1 MLQGENLTFRR
12 IQEMPNSTKTTSV
25 KLNRLVILLSL
36 VTLLSGRL
44 ALAHADLTAP
54 DTDALSTSLSQPEG
68 PTDPVELEA
77 FFDDFMVT
85 QMEEHHVAG
94 AAVAVVKDGA
104 LFFVKGYGYADVENG
119 VPINPEA
126 TLFPLAS
133 VTKLLTWT
141 AVMQLSERGMVNL
154 DEDVNTYLDFE
165 IPDTYPGQPVTLK
178 HLMAHTAGFEQQMY
192 GMFPSD
198 LEDVL
203 PLGEWLAEN
212 VPARVFP
219 PGEVTAYSN
228 YGAALAGCIV
238 ERVSGM
244 PYHEYIERYILEPL
258 GMEYASV
265 RRPVPDYLAS
275 HMARQYRFVDGAFE
289 AGDPEWSNVPPAGS
303 ASASATD
310 VAKFMIGHLQDGR
323 YGGARILEEATAQQ
337 MHSHLFAN
345 DERLNGFAYGFIES
359 NRNGQ
364 WIIGHGGG
372 TSLVNSLLVLF
383 PEHDLGLFVAY
394 NSMGFTKAL
403 LEQFVDRY
411 YPAPDPA
418 AIEPPADFSQR
429 ADRFVGSYRDNTWSY
444 TTVEKVAV
452 LRMPVTVRASGDT
465 LLFMGMPF
473 VEVEPLVL
481 RQVGGDELLV
491 FREGSEGHI
500 THMFLSSIV
509 RFAFEKLK
517 WYEAPGFHKTLRI
530 TSLVL
535 FASFLIA
542 VPVSFF
548 VRRRREDAAKSTSR
562 LASLARWALI
572 VIAILAILFDLG
584 FEQVF
589 SLGDIAAGEV
599 ALLKTLLVIP
609 VLMTVLTVGP
619 VVFTGLAWRN
629 GYWYLSER
637 IHYMLVTL
645 AAVAYIWFL
654 NYWNLLGWRF

>member
-1 MLQGENLTFRR
+1 
-12 IQEMPNSTKTTSV
+12 MPNSTKTTCL
-25 KLNRLVILLSL
+25 KPNRLVILLSL
-36 VTLLSGRL
+36 VALLGGRPV
-44 ALAHADLTAP
+44 LAHVDLTAP
-54 DTDALSTSLSQPEG
+54 DTDAISAPLSQPEG

-77 FFDDFMVT
+77 FFDDLMVT

-94 AAVAVVKDGA
+94 AALAVVKHGA
-104 LFFVKGYGYADVENG
+104 LFFLKGYGYADAENG
-119 VPINPEA
+119 VPIDPE
-126 TLFPLAS
+126 TTVFPLAS

-141 AVMQLSERGMVNL
+141 AVMQLSERRMVNL

-192 GMFPSD
+192 GMFPSY
-198 LEDVL
+198 LEHVL

-212 VPARVFP
+212 IPGRVFP

-228 YGAALAGCIV
+228 YGTALAGYIV

-258 GMEYASV
+258 GMEYATV
-265 RRPVPDYLAS
+265 RQPVPDHLAP
-275 HMARQYRFVDGAFE
+275 HVTRQYRFVDGAFE
-289 AGDPEWSNVPPAGS
+289 AGDPGWSNVPPAGS
-303 ASASATD
+303 ASGSAAD
-310 VAKFMIGHLQDGR
+310 MAKFMIAHLQDGR
-323 YGGARILEEATAQQ
+323 YDDARILEEATAQQ
-337 MHSHLFAN
+337 MRSHLFAN

-364 WIIGHGGG
+364 WIVGHGGG
-372 TSLVNSLLVLF
+372 TGLVSSLLVLF

-394 NSMGFTKAL
+394 NSMGFAESL
-403 LEQFVDRY
+403 LEEFVDRY

-418 AIEPPADFSQR
+418 AVDPPADFSQR

-444 TTVEKVAV
+444 TTVEKVAA
-452 LRMPVTVRASGDT
+452 LLMPVTVRASGDI
-465 LLFMGMPF
+465 LLFAAPQEVPF
-473 VEVEPLVL
+473 VEVEPLVF

-491 FREGSEGHI
+491 FREDSEGHI
-500 THMFLSSIV
+500 THMFLSSTV

-517 WYEAPGFHKTLRI
+517 WYEATGFHKTLRI

-542 VPVSFF
+542 APVSLS
-548 VRRRREDAAKSTSR
+548 VKRRREDAAKPTPR

-572 VIAILAILFDLG
+572 VVAILAILFDFG

-589 SLGDIAAGEV
+589 SLQDIAAGDV
-599 ALLKTLLVIP
+599 ALLKTFLVIP
-609 VLMTVLTVGP
+609 TLMTVLTVGP
-619 VVFTGLAWRN
+619 VLFTGLAWRN
-629 GYWYLSER
+629 GYWHLSER